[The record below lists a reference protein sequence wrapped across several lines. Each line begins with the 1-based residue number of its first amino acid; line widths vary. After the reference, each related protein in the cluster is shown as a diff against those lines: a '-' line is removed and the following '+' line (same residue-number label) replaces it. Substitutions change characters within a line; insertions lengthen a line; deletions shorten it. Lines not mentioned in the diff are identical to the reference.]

1 MKKIVLFLSLLLTMF
16 AFSSRAQVTVFS
28 EGFED
33 GVLPAGWTNIDSD
46 GDGNTW
52 VHNSTTYVDGHTG
65 EGAYVSFSKLNGA
78 ALTPDNWLV
87 TPPITLTGASTLH
100 FWRMSGFSQPA
111 EHYGIFVSTT
121 SATDLTSFTL
131 VYDETLPSYHW
142 DEKTVDLSAY
152 TGSTVYIAFRH
163 YNCTNKMALILDDVS
178 VTSMATSAIITAVP
192 TALQFLNVP
201 AGAPSAAQTVS
212 VSGYN
217 LAGAIT
223 AMVNAPFEVSLN
235 NINFSNSV
243 TMASTDS
250 VLYVRYFPAYANVD
264 TAILTLTDGS
274 VTTEVTLSGNGIE
287 CNMSL
292 PYTQNFNS
300 VPQNC
305 LPECWTKINPFDGYP
320 KAVEDYGTGNGDKVL
335 MFKCNYNTYEPIYAV
350 MPLMP
355 LSLSDLQISFYTFRE
370 GSYSGTLSVG
380 YVTSPGDSSTFVPVW
395 SINAAQIG
403 DNNPHPYLVSFENVG
418 TDPNNQYFIT
428 FKYETSS
435 NWYWFVD
442 DITVEEIPSCGT
454 PSGLTVDLVTST
466 SATVNWNGGTDF
478 YNLYYRASYDTSWTE
493 IANIA
498 ADSAGFV
505 IDNLASATDYLWYV
519 ASICEDGSTV
529 NSLGTGSFTTACGAY
544 IAPFA
549 QNFDGST
556 TLPICW
562 GRFTGLASNI
572 FAGGSLTEATSGWVF
587 NNTQVFGANHA
598 KLNIWGTNVNNWL
611 VTPPIDL
618 SALTNPVLTFDL
630 ALTAYNNASPIGDTT
645 AQQDDKFMVIVST
658 DFGAT
663 WSAANATVWS
673 NDGNGDH
680 VFNHISAAGEEATI
694 SLANY
699 ANQTVLIAF
708 YGESTVTGNGDN
720 DLHVDNVM
728 VYNAT
733 SCVKPSNLSVSA
745 VTANSVTLAWGENG
759 SATNWNIEYG
769 PSGYTQGSTSGTLV
783 DANAN
788 PFTIGN
794 LSAMAYD
801 FYVQADC
808 GDEQSL
814 WIGPVTATPGTY
826 NMGVT
831 GSDTLTTCDLIVL
844 DNGGAN
850 GNYSSNCNYTLVLYP
865 ETAGSSIAVSGTYN
879 TESGWDYL
887 YIYDGAGTGGTQL
900 GQFSGAGTIP
910 AMVASNG
917 PLTLKFT
924 SDGGV
929 NMSGFQ
935 LNVTCASCTPP
946 GFLTTSNL
954 TATSTDLT
962 WVGMSTTYMVEYKAD
977 SDTVWTSETTL
988 DTFLTLNGLTPL
1000 TSYQVNVYGD
1010 CGGDY
1015 SPAASITFITP
1026 MVATAIPYNTD
1037 FSDGS
1042 DQNWLLNNGSCANGW
1057 MIGAVSDSDNAL
1069 FISSNNNTPGYNTSV
1084 FSVVTAEKIFTI
1096 GEATEVIINFDVK
1109 VGGEDE
1115 FDFMKVFFAPS
1126 DTNYPAIN
1134 TNVAYA
1140 SATFSQYAVDFTNYL
1155 PYTGT
1160 DNPYAIN
1167 LTNDSTLHITTV
1179 MPNPVANPS
1188 TTSTAKLV
1196 FLWRNDTSN
1205 GDQPG
1210 AVIDNVSVEAVACP
1224 APVDL
1229 TITSITTTDAV
1240 LEWTPTGT
1248 EESWTLEFKEA
1259 SDNDWT
1265 TVTVNTAPS
1274 YSFDNLQSGTT
1285 YQVRIQA
1292 NCDAGEQ
1299 SIWTNFTFST
1309 PCDAVSTFPYTEGFE
1324 NGGNMPDCWTQEYVI
1339 GAVNWT
1345 FRAGAS
1351 SSSGIHEAH
1360 TGDYNAFFYQN
1371 NNNGYTTRLVSPI
1384 LDLTNLTDPYIT
1396 YWYAKQAW
1404 GNDQDY
1410 LYVYYRTAP
1419 DEQWLPL
1426 TQYSSSV
1433 VVWTMDSLALPNP
1446 SATYQIAFV
1455 GNANYGHG
1463 IVLDDITVDGVFTPE
1478 PEPCDAPTGLHAVE
1492 VGNDFI
1498 ILEWDNDPNVNTWQ
1512 VSYYGTGG
1520 SLGPESGEYF
1530 TETNIDTFHYEFIVM
1545 DMQHHGVAL
1554 TTSIYY
1560 HFTVRA
1566 LCENNTWSAWSDT
1579 ITVATPYVGIE
1590 DRLEKAVTL
1599 YPNPAKEYVDIRV
1612 DGEVNVTDMEIFD
1625 VYGKM
1630 IWTNNHSSIPTRIN
1644 VSGLA
1649 DGIYFVRVTTDEGTV
1664 TKRFVKK

>member
-1 MKKIVLFLSLLLTMF
+1 M
-16 AFSSRAQVTVFS
+16 
-28 EGFED
+28 
-33 GVLPAGWTNIDSD
+33 
-46 GDGNTW
+46 
-52 VHNSTTYVDGHTG
+52 
-65 EGAYVSFSKLNGA
+65 
-78 ALTPDNWLV
+78 
-87 TPPITLTGASTLH
+87 
-100 FWRMSGFSQPA
+100 
-111 EHYGIFVSTT
+111 
-121 SATDLTSFTL
+121 
-131 VYDETLPSYHW
+131 
-142 DEKTVDLSAY
+142 
-152 TGSTVYIAFRH
+152 
-163 YNCTNKMALILDDVS
+163 
-178 VTSMATSAIITAVP
+178 
-192 TALQFLNVP
+192 
-201 AGAPSAAQTVS
+201 
-212 VSGYN
+212 
-217 LAGAIT
+217 
-223 AMVNAPFEVSLN
+223 
-235 NINFSNSV
+235 
-243 TMASTDS
+243 
-250 VLYVRYFPAYANVD
+250 
-264 TAILTLTDGS
+264 
-274 VTTEVTLSGNGIE
+274 
-287 CNMSL
+287 
-292 PYTQNFNS
+292 
-300 VPQNC
+300 
-305 LPECWTKINPFDGYP
+305 
-320 KAVEDYGTGNGDKVL
+320 
-335 MFKCNYNTYEPIYAV
+335 
-350 MPLMP
+350 
-355 LSLSDLQISFYTFRE
+355 
-370 GSYSGTLSVG
+370 
-380 YVTSPGDSSTFVPVW
+380 
-395 SINAAQIG
+395 
-403 DNNPHPYLVSFENVG
+403 
-418 TDPNNQYFIT
+418 
-428 FKYETSS
+428 
-435 NWYWFVD
+435 
-442 DITVEEIPSCGT
+442 
-454 PSGLTVDLVTST
+454 
-466 SATVNWNGGTDF
+466 
-478 YNLYYRASYDTSWTE
+478 
-493 IANIA
+493 
-498 ADSAGFV
+498 
-505 IDNLASATDYLWYV
+505 
-519 ASICEDGSTV
+519 
-529 NSLGTGSFTTACGAY
+529 
-544 IAPFA
+544 
-549 QNFDGST
+549 
-556 TLPICW
+556 
-562 GRFTGLASNI
+562 
-572 FAGGSLTEATSGWVF
+572 
-587 NNTQVFGANHA
+587 
-598 KLNIWGTNVNNWL
+598 
-611 VTPPIDL
+611 
-618 SALTNPVLTFDL
+618 
-630 ALTAYNNASPIGDTT
+630 
-645 AQQDDKFMVIVST
+645 
-658 DFGAT
+658 
-663 WSAANATVWS
+663 
-673 NDGNGDH
+673 
-680 VFNHISAAGEEATI
+680 
-694 SLANY
+694 
-699 ANQTVLIAF
+699 LIAF

-929 NMSGFQ
+929 NKSGFQ

-962 WVGMSTTYMVEYKAD
+962 WVGMSTTYMVEYKAQ

-1155 PYTGT
+1155 PYTGA

-1248 EESWTLEFKEA
+1248 EDSWTLEFKEA

-1274 YSFDNLQSGTT
+1274 YSFDNLQSGT
-1285 YQVRIQA
+1285 
-1292 NCDAGEQ
+1292 
-1299 SIWTNFTFST
+1299 
-1309 PCDAVSTFPYTEGFE
+1309 
-1324 NGGNMPDCWTQEYVI
+1324 
-1339 GAVNWT
+1339 
-1345 FRAGAS
+1345 
-1351 SSSGIHEAH
+1351 
-1360 TGDYNAFFYQN
+1360 
-1371 NNNGYTTRLVSPI
+1371 
-1384 LDLTNLTDPYIT
+1384 
-1396 YWYAKQAW
+1396 
-1404 GNDQDY
+1404 
-1410 LYVYYRTAP
+1410 
-1419 DEQWLPL
+1419 
-1426 TQYSSSV
+1426 
-1433 VVWTMDSLALPNP
+1433 
-1446 SATYQIAFV
+1446 TYQIAFV

-1545 DMQHHGVAL
+1545 DMHHQGVAL

-1630 IWTNNHSSIPTRIN
+1630 CQ
-1644 VSGLA
+1644 
-1649 DGIYFVRVTTDEGTV
+1649 
-1664 TKRFVKK
+1664 